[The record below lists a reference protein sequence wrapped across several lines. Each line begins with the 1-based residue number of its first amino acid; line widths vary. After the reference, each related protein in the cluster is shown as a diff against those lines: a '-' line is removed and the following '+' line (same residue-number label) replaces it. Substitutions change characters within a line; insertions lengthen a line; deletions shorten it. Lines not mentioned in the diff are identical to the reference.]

1 MAYLVQTPSE
11 LTSTRMPGPIVLLT
25 AAVLGALALYG
36 DDLGPVGLGLRHGL
50 GDVLG
55 VGRFAVP
62 IGCAAAGDMSL
73 MRGRQPFLLG
83 CSADNGVANIN
94 WNMQASAQCAFE
106 SRL

>member
-1 MAYLVQTPSE
+1 VLRNYNLGSAAA
-11 LTSTRMPGPIVLLT
+11 RWPIES
-25 AAVLGALALYG
+25 
-36 DDLGPVGLGLRHGL
+36 
-50 GDVLG
+50 
-55 VGRFAVP
+55 
-62 IGCAAAGDMSL
+62 GCAAAGDMSL